1 MTCVCHAVSRC
12 MSRVKPQCCAPIAA
26 VGQVMELGVG
36 VTLLNAAEITGTEYF
51 SNAPGKAGSGSHAKI
66 PALFQL
72 VDSFG
77 LNCTTTQVASAGL
90 DAVER
95 GWSTVYVPGFL
106 LLPTKVLADIFP
118 CFVEALCALGSA
130 GLRSAKKK
138 GH

>member
-1 MTCVCHAVSRC
+1 MARVMVYAGC
-12 MSRVKPQCCAPIAA
+12 MPRALLPQCIAR
-26 VGQVMELGVG
+26 QVVELGVG

-51 SNAPGKAGSGSHAKI
+51 SDAPGKAGSGSHAKI

-72 VDSFG
+72 VDSIG

-95 GWSTVYVPGFL
+95 GWSTVYAPGFL
-106 LLPTKVLADIFP
+106 LVPTKVLGDIFP

-130 GLRSAKKK
+130 GLRSAKKTK
-138 GH
+138 SH